1 MGDHGRNIMSII
13 LYIGIFLFCLIHL
26 FPAAFSGSRQGIVE
40 KIGEKP
46 FKGIFSLLTILSI
59 VVIVTGWRASEADVI
74 YEPPEWGRMVTPPL
88 MLLTFFLFISLGNIK
103 RLIRHPQL
111 SSVILWAVAHL
122 LSNGDSRSVALFS
135 SLAIWAAVDMY
146 FLNRR
151 DGKWQKPDV
160 VPFSADVKAVLIA
173 LVIYIGVSFAHVY
186 ISGVPLGHS

>member
-1 MGDHGRNIMSII
+1 MSII
-13 LYIGIFLFCLIHL
+13 LYIGVFLFCLIHL

-46 FKGIFSLLTILSI
+46 FKGIFSLLTVLSI
-59 VVIVTGWRASEADVI
+59 VVIVIGWRSSEADVI
-74 YEPPEWGRMVTPPL
+74 FDPPEWGRMVTPPL

-186 ISGVPLGHS
+186 ISGVPLAHS

>member
-1 MGDHGRNIMSII
+1 MSII

-26 FPAAFSGSRQGIVE
+26 FPAAFSGRRQVIVG

-46 FKGIFSLLTILSI
+46 FKGIFSLLTVLSI
-59 VVIVTGWRASEADVI
+59 VIIVIGWRSSDFESI
-74 YEPPEWGRMVTPPL
+74 YSPPEWGRMATAPL
-88 MLLTFFLFISLGNIK
+88 MLLTFFLFISSGNIK

-111 SSVILWAVAHL
+111 TSVILWAVAHL
-122 LSNGDSRSVALFS
+122 LSNGDKRSVVLFS

-186 ISGVPLGHS
+186 IAGVSLAHS